1 MAPLF
6 LALTFVPFA
15 VATIELGETIIA
27 ERLVVKNQG
36 YFPVAQRLT
45 DGRIA
50 VVLRGGAPH
59 LGIAGRLDMVFSPDE
74 GKTWSAP
81 RVVDDSPIDD
91 RNPAFGQA
99 ADGSLVVGF
108 WRTARY
114 DDKGKYSPNRT
125 DKPVSTWVTRSR
137 NGGETWDRPTEI
149 DVREIGYGS
158 PYGKIITL
166 PDQSLLMPIYGE
178 QPRRA
183 GEEVKGR
190 EDWSYLFQSTDHGA
204 TWKPYSTIASKR
216 FNETSVLLLRSG
228 RMIAALRSAA
238 PEQAVW
244 LAESTNL
251 GKSWSEPVRLTPPKH
266 HPADLIELVDGRLL
280 LSIGRRVGS
289 LGAVALVS
297 DANGK
302 FDLSSHS
309 TLVADATNGD
319 CGYPSSVALSR
330 GRALTFYYAVGRKGK
345 PDWRT
350 HCGVVEYGIP
360 PSKNP

>member
-1 MAPLF
+1 MTLLF
-6 LALTFVPFA
+6 AVLPFA
-15 VATIELGETIIA
+15 VTAIEPGATIVA
-27 ERLVVKNQG
+27 ERLVVKDQG

-59 LGIAGRLDMVFSPDE
+59 LGIAGRLDMVFSNDE
-74 GKTWSAP
+74 GKSWSAP
-81 RVVDDSPIDD
+81 GVVDDSPFDD

-125 DKPVSTWVTRSR
+125 DKPVSTWVTRSKD
-137 NGGETWDRPTEI
+137 GGKTWDRPTEI
-149 DVREIGYGS
+149 DVCEIGYGS
-158 PYGKIITL
+158 PYGKIIAL

-178 QPRRA
+178 QPRRT

-190 EDWSYLFQSTDHGA
+190 EDWSYLFHSTDHGV
-204 TWKPYSTIASKR
+204 TWKHYSTIATKR

-228 RMIAALRSAA
+228 RMIAALRTSA

-251 GKSWSEPVRLTPPKH
+251 GKSWSEPVRLTPPRH
-266 HPADLIELVDGRLL
+266 HPADLIELEDGRVLL
-280 LSIGRRVGS
+280 TVGQRVGS

-302 FDLSSHS
+302 LEWSSRT
-309 TLVADATNGD
+309 TLIADATNGD

-330 GRALTFYYAVGRKGK
+330 DRALTFYYAVGRKGK

-350 HCGVVEYGIP
+350 HCGVVEHRIP
-360 PSKNP
+360 AIERNP